1 MSINSNDWLELCR
14 RAFNLSRT
22 KVKLADKLTDFEGRE
37 DRIKI
42 ETNECY
48 YELGPDKKSSIRIL

>member
-1 MSINSNDWLELCR
+1 M
-14 RAFNLSRT
+14 
-22 KVKLADKLTDFEGRE
+22 LTDFEGRE